1 MITRR
6 CTQRQ
11 LLLTPDKH
19 VVQTFE
25 YLLAEAAERFGV
37 TIYGWV
43 LMGNHLHILIRDNRG
58 NYPKFIEH
66 LHKMI
71 SMAMNDYLG
80 RTENLWSCEQAN
92 VVWVVETS
100 DKFEKLIYILA
111 NPVKAHL
118 VELAEEWPGSTSLSL
133 NVEGGEK
140 IIKKPE
146 GFFRKK
152 GPMPDEVTLR
162 VARLEGFEHLSQE
175 QWAALIMSALSKEE
189 LRARQLRRDTN
200 GRVLGCK
207 AILAARRTDTPHTL
221 EERKRLKPTV
231 ACERRE
237 SRCHALEVLRSFR
250 SDYADA
256 MRKWLRGSRSVKFPE
271 GTYRMRLLGAPC
283 VGSDTPRPSRAASR
297 RAVRPR
303 EGTANS
309 ATVC

>member
-19 VVQTFE
+19 VAQTFE
-25 YLLAEAAERFGV
+25 YLLAEAAGRFGI

-43 LMGNHLHILIRDNRG
+43 LMGNHLHILIRDNHG

-71 SMAMNDYLG
+71 SMAINDYLG
-80 RTENLWSCEQAN
+80 RSENLWSCEQAN
-92 VVWVVETS
+92 VVWVVDPS

-111 NPVKAHL
+111 NPVNAHL

-133 NVEGGEK
+133 NREGGEK
-140 IIKKPE
+140 VIKRPE
-146 GFFRKK
+146 GYFRKK

-162 VARLEGFEHLSQE
+162 VARLEGFEDLSQE
-175 QWAALIMSALSKEE
+175 QWSALIMSALSKHE
-189 LRARQLRRDTN
+189 LRARKVRRETN
-200 GRVLGCK
+200 GSVLGRN
-207 AILAARRTDTPHTL
+207 AVLAAQRTDTPRTF
-221 EERKRLKPTV
+221 EDRKRLKPTV
-231 ACERRE
+231 ACQNRE
-237 SRCHALEVLRSFR
+237 SRIHALEILRSFR

-256 MRKWLRGSRSVKFPE
+256 MRKWLGGNRSAKFPD
-271 GTYRMRLLGAPC
+271 GTYRMRLLGARCERP
-283 VGSDTPRPSRAASR
+283 DTPAPSRAGSR
-297 RAVRPR
+297 RAVRR
-303 EGTANS
+303 GEGTANS